1 MRAFNSLTIA
11 LLASAITDCGPAKTP

>member
-1 MRAFNSLTIA
+1 MRAFKSLTIA